1 MGYRPGDK
9 VKWRQSYSEKGCS
22 QAWPE
27 ICYCPGVKED
37 QMIFCLREIVSNTD
51 SAGGYSFT
59 EFYVLPRYFS
69 LTANT
74 DKEENGIK
82 KIF

>member
-1 MGYRPGDK
+1 MKTIFPEVVTCLMGYRPGDK

-59 EFYVLPRYFS
+59 EFYVLPLRPC
-69 LTANT
+69 
-74 DKEENGIK
+74 I
-82 KIF
+82 